1 MIEGLL
7 GRKLGMTQI
16 FDESGRAVPVTV
28 LEVGPCVVTQ
38 VKTTKTDGYNAV
50 QLGFGDMKP
59 KNAPK
64 PWAGTFKKVN
74 AKPARWLREIRLE
87 KEAAVKPGDVVKV
100 DVLKGVKKVDIV
112 GTSKGKGYQGV
123 VKRYHK
129 SRGPETHG
137 SMNVRQ
143 TGSRSSSAEPNRVRP
158 GTKSMGHMG
167 DVRVTVK
174 DVPLVGIDE
183 NRNLAYL
190 NGSVPGPVGALVVV
204 KKSNSTK

>member
-1 MIEGLL
+1 MINGLI
-7 GRKLGMTQI
+7 GKKLGMTQR
-16 FDESGRAVPVTV
+16 FTDDGRLVGVTV
-28 LEVGPCVVTQ
+28 VQLGPCVVTQ
-38 VKTTKTDGYNAV
+38 VKTEKSDGYNAV

-59 KNAPK
+59 KNATK

-74 AKPARWLREIRLE
+74 AKPARWLREFRTGND
-87 KEAAVKPGDVVKV
+87 EALKPGDVVKV

-129 SRGPETHG
+129 SRGPESHG
-137 SMNVRQ
+137 SMNVRS
-143 TGSRSSSAEPNRVRP
+143 TGSRSSSAMPNRVRP
-158 GTKSMGHMG
+158 GTKSHGHMG

-183 NRNLAYL
+183 NRNLAYI
-190 NGSVPGPVGALVVV
+190 NGSVPGAVGALIMVR
-204 KKSNSTK
+204 KSNSTK